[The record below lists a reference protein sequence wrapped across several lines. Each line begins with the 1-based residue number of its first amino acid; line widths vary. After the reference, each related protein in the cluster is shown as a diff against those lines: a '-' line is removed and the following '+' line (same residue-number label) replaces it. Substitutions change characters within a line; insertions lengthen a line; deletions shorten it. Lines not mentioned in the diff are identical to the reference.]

1 MMKKLRSGAARHLA
15 AFALFLA
22 MTAGMFTLPAQA
34 QTTYIITDGS
44 TVLVHTSSSTDPAS
58 VLLEA
63 GISLGASDT
72 ITLQD
77 TGESTEIVIQR
88 AQLISIYYG
97 DDLMMVGSYGET
109 VADILARQ
117 GIALSPLDR
126 MDCRPTDETYDGMVI
141 RITHIEIETVEADE
155 VIPYQTVTYED
166 ATLEPGMEVIL
177 TEGRDGAV
185 HTTYEVRYENG
196 AEVSREIVSQEI
208 TARASDAVV
217 LCSPERDAEN
227 HNIHLAATDA
237 VDYVPETP
245 AAQPALRASTPAA
258 SSSGASVSVSSAPS
272 FTGSTVTTS
281 TGEVLSVKSVLS
293 CQATAYTCV
302 GYTGTTATGTTAR
315 VGAIAVDPR
324 VIPLGSR
331 LYIVTDDGQYIYG
344 YCTAED
350 TGGAIK
356 GNIVDLYFNTWNECI
371 QFGRRNCTVYVLE

>member
-1 MMKKLRSGAARHLA
+1 MMKLLRSGTARHLA

-22 MTAGMFTLPAQA
+22 MTAGMFTMPAQA

-77 TGESTEIVIQR
+77 TGESTEIVIRR
-88 AQLISIYYG
+88 AQLISVYYG

-109 VADILARQ
+109 VADILERQ
-117 GIALSPLDR
+117 GITLSPLDR
-126 MDCRPTDETYDGMVI
+126 MDCRLTDQTYDGMVI

-155 VIPYQTVTYED
+155 TIPYQTLTYED
-166 ATLEPGMEVIL
+166 ATLDSGTEIIL

-237 VDYVPETP
+237 VDYAPAAA
-245 AAQPALRASTPAA
+245 AAQPVLRASSPAA
-258 SSSGASVSVSSAPS
+258 ASYSAGAPTFS
-272 FTGSTVTTS
+272 GSTITTG
-281 TGEVLSVKSVLS
+281 TGEVLSVKSVLA

-331 LYIVTDDGQYIYG
+331 LYVVTDDGQYIYG

-356 GNIVDLYFNTWNECI
+356 GNIVDLYFNTWDECI